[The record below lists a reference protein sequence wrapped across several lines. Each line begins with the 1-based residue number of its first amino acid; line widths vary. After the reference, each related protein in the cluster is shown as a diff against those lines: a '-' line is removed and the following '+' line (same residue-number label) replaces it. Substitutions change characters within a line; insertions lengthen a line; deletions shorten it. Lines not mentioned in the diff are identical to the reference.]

1 MKKYDKPVKIEVCET
16 VSDNELHTSLAYHL
30 QKILQNTITR
40 ITSSL
45 RRFPSRIAASNFASG
60 LQILAFDSA
69 SRSSRPAIDASIYY
83 VF

>member
-1 MKKYDKPVKIEVCET
+1 MKKYDKPVKSEVCET

-45 RRFPSRIAASNFASG
+45 SWFTSWIAAFNFSSR
-60 LQILAFDSA
+60 LWILASDFQLTELPSNG
-69 SRSSRPAIDASIYY
+69 
-83 VF
+83 

>member
-1 MKKYDKPVKIEVCET
+1 MEDILFHEVTFTSTMKKYDKTVKIEVCET

-45 RRFPSRIAASNFASG
+45 SSLSG
-60 LQILAFDSA
+60 LLHLILPLD
-69 SRSSRPAIDASIYY
+69 YGY
-83 VF
+83 